1 MFIPPFFILF
11 FALDSTKFL
20 TMKKLLLG
28 SLCALSFISSAQI
41 NYTVEVLRLKA
52 YADDCDGGSPF
63 CLNAPQDPIFNMWI
77 TDGGGNENT
86 SCWIYE
92 NDDDAG
98 YGMWIDI
105 QNLEIANET
114 NVNTTYINVEMSG
127 FETDAVFSA
136 SCDSDSGDDAIQA
149 RQLAQQFTLAS
160 IPMGV
165 PYQTEV
171 NIAGIYYA
179 EIIIEWVDIHAGLT
193 QNELNVSMA
202 PNPASDLVKFSLNSS
217 EVYQLEILD
226 LSGRK
231 VLVSSCQNGS
241 EINVS
246 DLQNGLYLVHMKD
259 QNAEIRSIKN
269 LLIQ

>member
-1 MFIPPFFILF
+1 
-11 FALDSTKFL
+11 
-20 TMKKLLLG
+20 MKKLLLVA
-28 SLCALSFISSAQI
+28 LCAFSFIGTAQI
-41 NYTVEVLRLKA
+41 NYTVEILRLKA

-63 CLNAPQDPIFNMWI
+63 CLNAPQDPIFNIWI
-77 TDGGGNENT
+77 TDGGGSENT
-86 SCWIYE
+86 SCWIFE

-114 NVNTTYINVEMSG
+114 NINTTYINVEMSG

-136 SCDSDSGDDAIQA
+136 SCDSESGDDAVQS

-171 NIAGIYYA
+171 NIANIYYA
-179 EIIIEWVDIHAGLT
+179 EIIIEWVDITAGLT
-193 QNELNVSMA
+193 QNELNLSMS
-202 PNPASDLVKFSLNSS
+202 PNPANDKVKFALNST
-217 EVYQLEILD
+217 ELYQVEFVD
-226 LSGRK
+226 LSGRT
-231 VLVSSCQNGS
+231 VLTSACQNGS

-246 DLQNGLYLVHMKD
+246 ELEKGLYVVHLKDQDLQV
-259 QNAEIRSIKN
+259 RSIKN
-269 LLIQ
+269 LLIH